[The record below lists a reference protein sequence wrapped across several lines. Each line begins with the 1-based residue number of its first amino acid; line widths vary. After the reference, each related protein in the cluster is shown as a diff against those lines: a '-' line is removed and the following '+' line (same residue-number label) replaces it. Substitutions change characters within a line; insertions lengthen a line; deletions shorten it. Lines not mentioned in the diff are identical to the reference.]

1 GRARRGRDR
10 GRVRARVARR
20 ARRRTCARRRA
31 ARARR
36 GTGRDGVAR
45 RRGRRGHA
53 GGGRRRGGARP
64 DTRAHARA
72 GAASHGAT
80 DRAAGERRAS
90 RHDVRARRGAA
101 HARAD
106 ERVARP
112 GRTRRAHAGRRRVH
126 GRARAQPGRIAGR
139 VCVSRRPRWHGG
151 VARWGRVRFGVVRRE
166 HRQGVGGQRRSP
178 ARRVHVGAVGP
189 DQSPHEHH
197 GSRVPACRDRRGRR
211 TGCALHDD
219 GVLPLTAVR
228 AARPAPPLLASV
240 ALDHT
245 KRLLAN
251 GVRVLVAEMPEARSA
266 SISVFV
272 GAGSRMED
280 RTNAG
285 TGHFLE
291 HIVFKGTAKRPTAA
305 ELSQDIESR
314 GGAVNAATDKEV
326 TVFWS
331 RLPARHWRVALD
343 VIADLIRAPMLRPA
357 DIDSEKRV
365 VIEEL
370 RMYRDQPQD
379 RVHTLIDELLY
390 PRHPLGW
397 EIAGREPV
405 INALDAD
412 RLRDFMARGYVPSR
426 IVVAVAGNVDAN
438 EVFDAVAG
446 LFADIAPRTPPT
458 LSPAPKPGQ
467 VRVKLLGRRT
477 EQAHVCIGWRGVPQ
491 EHPDKYSLDMLNAI
505 LGEGMSSRL
514 FLELREKRALAYD

>member
-1 GRARRGRDR
+1 
-10 GRVRARVARR
+10 
-20 ARRRTCARRRA
+20 
-31 ARARR
+31 
-36 GTGRDGVAR
+36 
-45 RRGRRGHA
+45 
-53 GGGRRRGGARP
+53 
-64 DTRAHARA
+64 
-72 GAASHGAT
+72 
-80 DRAAGERRAS
+80 
-90 RHDVRARRGAA
+90 
-101 HARAD
+101 
-106 ERVARP
+106 
-112 GRTRRAHAGRRRVH
+112 
-126 GRARAQPGRIAGR
+126 
-139 VCVSRRPRWHGG
+139 
-151 VARWGRVRFGVVRRE
+151 
-166 HRQGVGGQRRSP
+166 
-178 ARRVHVGAVGP
+178 
-189 DQSPHEHH
+189 
-197 GSRVPACRDRRGRR
+197 
-211 TGCALHDD
+211 
-219 GVLPLTAVR
+219 
-228 AARPAPPLLASV
+228 
-240 ALDHT
+240 
-245 KRLLAN
+245 
-251 GVRVLVAEMPEARSA
+251 VRVLVAEMPEARSA

-305 ELSQDIESR
+305 EISQDIESR

-514 FLELREKRALAYD
+514 FLELREKRALAYDVHSYSANFVDAGQLVVYAGVTPDRIGEVIDAALAEVARLREEVVPEAEIERVRDFNKGRLELRLEDSRGVSNWLAGQELFLDRVRGVDEVCAIIDSISTQDVQRAARTYLRPELAYIAAVGPRASIAKVNVPGAEVVDMEIAS